1 MANIDSFKI
10 SFMTNKT
17 IIVTGATDG
26 IGLEAAT
33 KIAALGNRV
42 GLVGRN
48 PDKGAKAIELIT
60 SLTGNDKLDFFQ
72 ADLSLVSEVNQLSE
86 DIKNKYSELNV
97 LLNNA
102 GGANKNKVITSEGLE
117 KTFATN
123 QMNYFVLTTN
133 LMDMLSSSD
142 HSRVVN
148 VASNAHI
155 GASIDFD
162 NINAEKGYSF
172 WKAYCISKL
181 MNIMFTYKLAEM
193 QDKVTVNVLHPGFVD
208 TNIGGNEGSIVKRIV
223 KFGSKLFARSVENGA
238 DSSIYLSTSDEV
250 SNVSGKYF
258 FKCKPIKSSKASY
271 DKDQWDQVW
280 NLCQSYKEKLL

>member
-1 MANIDSFKI
+1 MD
-10 SFMTNKT
+10 NKT

-48 PDKGAKAIELIT
+48 PEKGAKAIERIT

-72 ADLSLVSEVNQLSE
+72 ADLSSVSEINKLSE
-86 DIKNKYSELNV
+86 EIKNKYSKLNV

-102 GGANKNKVITSEGLE
+102 GGASKNKIITSEGLE

-123 QMNYFVLTTN
+123 QMNYFTLTTN
-133 LMDMLSSSD
+133 LMDMLSASEG
-142 HSRVVN
+142 SRVVN

-155 GASIDFD
+155 GADIDFH
-162 NINAEKGYSF
+162 NINGEKGYSF

-181 MNIMFTYKLAEM
+181 MNIMFTYRLAEI
-193 QDKVTVNVLHPGFVD
+193 QNKVTVNALHPGFVD
-208 TNIGGNEGSIVKRIV
+208 TNIGGNEGSAIKKIV
-223 KFGSKLFARSVENGA
+223 KFGSKLFARTVENGA

-250 SNVSGKYF
+250 NNISGKYF
-258 FKCKPIKSSKASY
+258 FKCRQIKSSKVSY
-271 DKDQWDQVW
+271 DKKQWDQVW
-280 NLCQSYKEKLL
+280 NLCQSYKEKLS

>member
-1 MANIDSFKI
+1 
-10 SFMTNKT
+10 MTNKT

-60 SLTGNDKLDFFQ
+60 SVTGNDKLDFFQ

-193 QDKVTVNVLHPGFVD
+193 QDKVAVNVLHPGFVD